1 MRGLPVA
8 MGIAVRVSSIQIPE
22 RGDQNFCCTFLNACA
37 IECGSARPRMCC
49 LPAPRQR
56 TVPRVAAEPRPA
68 SISSTLEELA
78 NLLPHVH
85 LPRFPPV
92 ARRLREA
99 LQGKPSQQQACENGR
114 SLRKNTDKHTLST
127 RDVHTEQDVIAL
139 ESTGGRK
146 RVYKRRD
153 GAHPDGSF
161 DMVQVCL

>member
-1 MRGLPVA
+1 MA
-8 MGIAVRVSSIQIPE
+8 TGIAVRVSSIQIPE
-22 RGDQNFCCTFLNACA
+22 RGDQKFCCTVVSAFA
-37 IECGSARPRMCC
+37 IECGSARLGIC
-49 LPAPRQR
+49 LPAQR
-56 TVPRVAAEPRPA
+56 LRAVPRPAAEPQPA

-78 NLLPHVH
+78 NMVPHVH

-99 LQGKPSQQQACENGR
+99 IQGKPSQQQACENGR
-114 SLRKNTDKHTLST
+114 SVRKKTDKHTLST
-127 RDVHTEQDVIAL
+127 RDVHTEPDVIAL

-161 DMVQVCL
+161 DMVQV